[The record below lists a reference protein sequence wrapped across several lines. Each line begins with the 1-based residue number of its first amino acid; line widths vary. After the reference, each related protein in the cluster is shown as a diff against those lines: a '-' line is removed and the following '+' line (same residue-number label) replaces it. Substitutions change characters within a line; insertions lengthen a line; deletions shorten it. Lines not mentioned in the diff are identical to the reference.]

1 MKNFLKLTTAALTL
15 ILVCSCG
22 ANVNDGTP
30 GLVTTDDTRDPNA
43 TIVTAPSAD
52 TTDDVN
58 VRTDDTAYTPT
69 TGGGEPSVNDEPSVN
84 NGEVRIKFL
93 AAGDN
98 IIHENVYTDA
108 KARAK
113 DGQKY
118 NFTDMYAGIADMVKS
133 ADLAFINQETPICGD
148 EMTVSG
154 YPNFNTPEAAGD
166 ALIELGFDII
176 NMANNHMLDKKE
188 AGYRNSLDYWHARES
203 KVTMLGGYYDKADYE
218 NIRVVEKNGVSIAF
232 ISYTYSTNGMYLPA
246 GSTMYIPYINEAEI
260 VRMTKKADTL
270 ADLVFVV
277 MHWGEENYFTLSS
290 SQKSLANA
298 ITEAGA
304 DVILGMHPHVI
315 QNMEWKTATDGSKT
329 LVIYSLGN
337 LISTQ
342 YDNMNL
348 VGGIVT
354 FDIVKDKSGSITIEN
369 PIYNPTVTH
378 YNKQRLGLQVYL
390 MKDYTEELVALHG
403 CPNYGQTADRKI
415 WTMDKIRGFA
425 KNNVSAEFLPDFL
438 K

>member
-1 MKNFLKLTTAALTL
+1 MKKFLKITVVALA
-15 ILVCSCG
+15 LVFICSCG
-22 ANVNDGTP
+22 ANVDDGTP
-30 GLVTTDDTRDPNA
+30 GLVTTDDTRDPDA
-43 TIVTAPSAD
+43 TIITAPSAD

-58 VRTDDTAYTPT
+58 VRTDDTEYS
-69 TGGGEPSVNDEPSVN
+69 PSTNVPSTNDGS
-84 NGEVRIKFL
+84 VRIRFL

-108 KARAK
+108 RARAK
-113 DGQKY
+113 DGEKY
-118 NFTDMYAGIADMVKS
+118 NFVDMYAGIADMVKA

-148 EMTVSG
+148 ELTVSG

-176 NMANNHMLDKKE
+176 NVASNHMLDKKE
-188 AGYRNSLDYWHARES
+188 AGYKNTLAYWHERED
-203 KVTMLGGYYDKADYE
+203 KVTMLGGYYDRADYE
-218 NIRVVEKNGVSIAF
+218 NIRIVEKDGVSIAF
-232 ISYTYSTNGMYLPA
+232 ISYTYGTNGMYLPS

-277 MHWGEENYFTLSS
+277 MHWGEENSFALSN
-290 SQKSLANA
+290 SQKTLASA

-304 DVILGMHPHVI
+304 DVIIGMHSHVI
-315 QNMEWKTATDGSKT
+315 QSMEWKTASDGSRT

-354 FDIVKDKSGSITIEN
+354 FDIVKDKAGNITIEN

-378 YNKQRLGLQVYL
+378 YNKERLGLQVYL
-390 MKDYTEELVALHG
+390 MEDYTEELVALHG
-403 CPNYGQTADRKI
+403 CPNYGQTADRRI

-425 KNNVSAEFLPDFL
+425 KNNVASEFLPDFL

>member
-15 ILVCSCG
+15 ILACSCTTS
-22 ANVNDGTP
+22 VNDGTP

-58 VRTDDTAYTPT
+58 VRTDDTAYTPNDPVS
-69 TGGGEPSVNDEPSVN
+69 PS
-84 NGEVRIKFL
+84 NGETRIKFL

-188 AGYRNSLDYWHARES
+188 AGYRNSLDYWHAREN

-304 DVILGMHPHVI
+304 DVIIGMHPHVI

-354 FDIVKDKSGSITIEN
+354 FDIVKDKSGNITIEN